1 MQTRKKPFIL
11 GFFLSFFTA
20 ILSFGMY
27 IIQKVAN
34 IKPKNQQA
42 IIDRETKDGFYN
54 KEEYNSLPKKEIM
67 IDSPFGYKIHAVL
80 IEKFPTNKYMIF
92 SHGVTE
98 NKLSSVKYMNI
109 FLDLGYN
116 AIIYDHRRHGS
127 TGGKYTSYGYFEKF
141 DLQAVVHWL
150 LDHKGEQIIFGIHG
164 VSMGAA
170 TTLLYAGGL
179 EDRANFYIVDCPFTD
194 LDQLSQ
200 HLTRTQT
207 PYPFPIIKWFSHV
220 FIPFSA
226 KFKIQDVAPINYM
239 DKINNPI
246 LFIHSVEDIVIPPYM
261 TTQLYEKKP
270 GIKEL
275 YIAPRGAHANSYAD
289 NQQEYKQK
297 IAEFLQK
304 YIEKG

>member
-1 MQTRKKPFIL
+1 MQTRKIPFIL
-11 GFFLSFFTA
+11 GFFLSFITA
-20 ILSFGMY
+20 TLSFGMY

-34 IKPKNQQA
+34 VKPKNLQV

-54 KEEYNSLPKKEIM
+54 SEEYNKLPKEEIS
-67 IDSPFGYKIHAVL
+67 ITSPFGYKIHGVL
-80 IEKFPTNKYMIF
+80 VEKYPTKKYMIF

-109 FLDLGYN
+109 FLELGYN

-127 TGGKYTSYGYFEKF
+127 TGGKYTSYGFFEKF
-141 DLQAVVHWL
+141 DLQRIVHWL
-150 LDHKGEQIIFGIHG
+150 LENKGEDIILGIHG

-170 TTLLYAGGL
+170 TTLLYAGSL
-179 EDRANFYIVDCPFTD
+179 EDRANFYIADCPFSD
-194 LDQLSQ
+194 LDELSQ

-207 PYPFPIIKWFSHV
+207 PYPFPIVRWFSNV

-226 KFKIQDVAPINYM
+226 KFKIRDVSPIHYI
-239 DKINNPI
+239 DQINKPV
-246 LFIHSVEDIVIPPYM
+246 LFIHSAEDIVIPPYM
-261 TTQLYEKKP
+261 STQLYEKKP
-270 GIKEL
+270 GEKDL
-275 YIAPRGAHANSYAD
+275 YIAPRGAHANSYVD
-289 NQQEYKQK
+289 NQEEYKQR